1 MTAGNCAKLQSEDNA
16 RPYPNTAI
24 IIFYV
29 LGSAIVALASKSDLT
44 WLTESASFYQVKIS
58 SLLALDAGHRTIGK
72 SLVGLAIQR
81 HPNQKAAGHI
91 IPNDLN
97 AANGLAARPLPH
109 GLKAFFAESRV
120 AQSDSF
126 YVLHGAGRKLY
137 RMHQLNVRAH
147 HVAEPKQASEDR
159 KVAYHQRKFVII
171 HLLGR
176 RPVQWFKKDRRSRV
190 DATVELMAIALG

>member
-1 MTAGNCAKLQSEDNA
+1 MTRAPLPEHGNHNFLRAGFGDSCAG
-16 RPYPNTAI
+16 
-24 IIFYV
+24 YV
-29 LGSAIVALASKSDLT
+29 SISSKSDLT

-171 HLLGR
+171 HLLGS

-190 DATVELMAIALG
+190 DATVELVAIALG

>member
-44 WLTESASFYQVKIS
+44 WLTESASLYQVKIS

-171 HLLGR
+171 HLLGS
-176 RPVQWFKKDRRSRV
+176 RPV
-190 DATVELMAIALG
+190 

>member
-1 MTAGNCAKLQSEDNA
+1 MFAQAL
-16 RPYPNTAI
+16 NTAI

-120 AQSDSF
+120 AQSDGF
-126 YVLHGAGRKLY
+126 YILHGAGRKLY
-137 RMHQLNVRAH
+137 RIHQLNVRAH

-159 KVAYHQRKFVII
+159 KVAYHKRKFVIL

-190 DATVELMAIALG
+190 DATVELVAIALG